1 MANTDVTAELV
12 RELFEYVPE
21 TGALTRKVRTA
32 QSVQVGDRA
41 DKPWK
46 PGFNDGCLRVTIK
59 NVKFL
64 AHRIVW
70 LHQMGKWPEHSIDH
84 INGNRMDNRIENL
97 RDVPHAINMQNR
109 RVPSIKNK
117 SGFQGVQKH
126 QNKWR
131 ASVTVNRV
139 VHRIGMFNTP
149 EEAHQAYVKAKREMH
164 EGCTL

>member
-1 MANTDVTAELV
+1 MAACDVTAELV

-32 QSVQVGDRA
+32 QSVRVGDRA

-46 PGFNDGCLRVTIK
+46 PGCNDECLRVTIK
-59 NVKFL
+59 NGKFL

-70 LHQMGKWPEHSIDH
+70 LHQTGNWPENSIDH

-97 RDVPHAINMQNR
+97 RDVPHAVNMQNR
-109 RVPSIKNK
+109 RTPSKRSK
-117 SGFQGVQKH
+117 SGVQGVSRIGK
-126 QNKWR
+126 KWR
-131 ASVTVNRV
+131 ASITVNWKVR
-139 VHRIGMFNTP
+139 RLGMFDTP
-149 EEAHQAYVKAKREMH
+149 EAAHEAYLKAKRELH